1 MAEAATTAP
10 KAKPAKPAMA
20 AFDMPKFEMPKFE
33 MPKFDMPKVEM
44 PAAFREMAER
54 GVAQAKDTYEK
65 MKAAAEEATD
75 VLETTYSTA
84 TKGASDYGLK
94 VIEAARANTNAA
106 FDFAGEVMAAKT
118 LSEVVELTNAHAR
131 KQFEVAVAAEQGTRC
146 AGAEGCD
153 RDGRADQE
161 RHEQG
166 LYQGR
171 LIASWI
177 ALFDYPRRTTG
188 KSPGL
193 ARAFA
198 YQPLLISL
206 PKCGVPPS
214 FRALTDRAGRAA
226 VAQLVRAPDC
236 GSGGRWFESTQLY
249 QFHAPQAVVP
259 AQPVYGRRIA
269 AGDSFT
275 PAVHARFTL
284 TRWDYAEA
292 KQP

>member
-20 AFDMPKFEMPKFE
+20 AFEMPKFE

-118 LSEVVELTNAHAR
+118 LAEVVELSNAHAR
-131 KQFEVAVAAEQGTRC
+131 KQFESLTQQGKELGALAQKVATETAEPIKSGMNKAFTKVA
-146 AGAEGCD
+146 
-153 RDGRADQE
+153 
-161 RHEQG
+161 
-166 LYQGR
+166 
-171 LIASWI
+171 
-177 ALFDYPRRTTG
+177 
-188 KSPGL
+188 
-193 ARAFA
+193 
-198 YQPLLISL
+198 
-206 PKCGVPPS
+206 
-214 FRALTDRAGRAA
+214 
-226 VAQLVRAPDC
+226 
-236 GSGGRWFESTQLY
+236 
-249 QFHAPQAVVP
+249 
-259 AQPVYGRRIA
+259 
-269 AGDSFT
+269 
-275 PAVHARFTL
+275 
-284 TRWDYAEA
+284 
-292 KQP
+292 